1 MQVKNGIETV
11 NLLNCDSKTKGIDKD
26 GFFEI
31 GIYFYHHF
39 C

>member
-26 GFFEI
+26 GYYEI
-31 GIYFYHHF
+31 GIIIYLNFG
-39 C
+39 